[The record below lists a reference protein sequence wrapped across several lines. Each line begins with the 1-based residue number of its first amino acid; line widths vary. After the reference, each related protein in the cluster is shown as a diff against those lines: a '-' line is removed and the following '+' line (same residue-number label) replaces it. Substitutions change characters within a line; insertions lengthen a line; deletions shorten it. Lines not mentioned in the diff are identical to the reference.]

1 MGRQNADLEEKH
13 DPVRDTKTGRA
24 ETRKWRLTAKG
35 RLEKGEEM
43 VLAKT
48 WAMGV
53 AKRSGMKAACVALAR
68 RLSVIMHRMWRDG
81 TDFIWSK
88 GELPSPDSIPA

>member
-1 MGRQNADLEEKH
+1 
-13 DPVRDTKTGRA
+13 
-24 ETRKWRLTAKG
+24 
-35 RLEKGEEM
+35 
-43 VLAKT
+43 
-48 WAMGV
+48 MGV

-88 GELPSPDSIPA
+88 GELPSPESSGLNHA